1 MLPWQRV
8 TGQEEYT
15 QIFQLSQGRE
25 LFSFEFIILSL
36 YI

>member
-36 YI
+36 